1 MFTGIIQSIGLIKK
15 IVSLKKDARIT
26 ITYKPKHIKAINLGD
41 SICINGICLT
51 LQKKQK
57 NQLIF
62 HMSEETLNRTVS
74 FTEKS
79 LVNLESALFFNGKVG
94 GHFVTGHIDGIGKII
109 SIKITNQ
116 CWILEI
122 KPPKKLL
129 KFIAEKGSIAINGV
143 SLTVNSIND
152 DKFKVN
158 IIPYTLKATN
168 LGGLTR
174 GNEVNIEIDLI
185 AKYLQN
191 LLKRKYS
198 IND

>member
-15 IVSLKKDARIT
+15 IESLKKDVRIT
-26 ITYKPKHIKAINLGD
+26 IAYNPSQMEASSLGD
-41 SICINGICLT
+41 SICINGVCLT
-51 LQKKQK
+51 IQKKQK
-57 NQLIF
+57 NQFTF
-62 HMSEETLNRTVS
+62 HVSEETLNRTIT

-79 LVNLESALFFNGKVG
+79 LVNLESALLFNGKVG
-94 GHFVTGHIDGIGKII
+94 GHFVTGHIDGIGKIT
-109 SIKITNQ
+109 SIKVTSQ

-158 IIPYTLKATN
+158 IIPFTLKETN
-168 LGGLTR
+168 LGRLTK
-174 GNEVNIEIDLI
+174 GSEVNIEIDLI
-185 AKYLQN
+185 ARYLEN
-191 LLKRKYS
+191 ILKRK
-198 IND
+198 